1 MVVEKKK
8 SNMGLIFF
16 EIAEMYLTAQFYI
29 SFIFLSF

>member
-1 MVVEKKK
+1 MVVEKK

-16 EIAEMYLTAQFYI
+16 EIAEMYPTAQFYI